1 MTDTFG
7 SVIEFL
13 LPNYQDRAKLLDRAQ
28 EINSLCVRGDISES
42 ERDALLADL
51 VNTAVIAAEANEQEQ
66 KILLAQVV
74 KVLSMMPVG
83 AFYKSAAD

>member
-1 MTDTFG
+1 MSDTFG

-13 LPNYQDRAKLLDRAQ
+13 LPNYQDRERLLDQSR
-28 EINSLCVRGDISES
+28 EINALCTCGDISES

-74 KVLSMMPVG
+74 KVLSMMPIG
-83 AFYKSAAD
+83 

>member
-7 SVIEFL
+7 SVIEYL
-13 LPNYQDRAKLLDRAQ
+13 LPNYHDRDQLLQRAHDINALHYQ
-28 EINSLCVRGDISES
+28 GEITES
-42 ERDALLADL
+42 ERDDLLADL

-66 KILLAQVV
+66 KILLDQVV
-74 KVLSMMPVG
+74 RVLSMLPIG